1 MMLDMND
8 LVKAIKKTAQEAV
21 QASRPTDV
29 CYGTVES
36 LSPLSIRLDQKLL
49 LPAKQILLPQ
59 PLTERIPDES
69 ILLNRLSAGDQVIL
83 LRAQGGQKY
92 VLLGRISL

>member
-8 LVKAIKKTAQEAV
+8 LLKAIKKAAQEAV
-21 QASRPTDV
+21 QASRPAKV
-29 CYGTVES
+29 CFGTVEGV
-36 LSPLSIRLDQKLL
+36 SPLAIRLDQKLI
-49 LPAKQILLPQ
+49 LPAKKILIPQ
-59 PLTERIPDES
+59 PLTERIPDVN

-83 LRAQGGQKY
+83 LRDQGGQRY

>member
-1 MMLDMND
+1 MPECPGFLQGPR
-8 LVKAIKKTAQEAV
+8 KW
-21 QASRPTDV
+21 SRMAR
-29 CYGTVES
+29 S

>member
-1 MMLDMND
+1 MLDMND
-8 LVKAIKKTAQEAV
+8 LVKAIKKAAQEAV
-21 QASRPTDV
+21 QASRPAGI

-36 LSPLSIRLDQKLL
+36 ISPISIRLDQKLI
-49 LPAKQILLPQ
+49 LPAKQILVPQ
-59 PLTERIPDES
+59 PLTERIPDEN

-83 LRAQGGQKY
+83 LRDQGGQTY